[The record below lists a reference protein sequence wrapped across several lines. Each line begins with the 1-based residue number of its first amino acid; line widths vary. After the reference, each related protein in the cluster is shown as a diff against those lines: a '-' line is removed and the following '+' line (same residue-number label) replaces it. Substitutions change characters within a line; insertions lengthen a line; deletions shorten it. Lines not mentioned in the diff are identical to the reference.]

1 MRYCLFVYYCGHC
14 KTHLKDGTNSRQ
26 ELKHE
31 LPLEETQ
38 AVSSYLQQLHC
49 ELI

>member
-1 MRYCLFVYYCGHC
+1 MRYCLFIILDTVKH
-14 KTHLKDGTNSRQ
+14 KDGANSRQ

-31 LPLEETQ
+31 LTLEETQ
-38 AVSSYLQQLHC
+38 AVSSYLQLHC